1 MDRRTDRRVCV
12 RVELKKLTEILL
24 VFAQAQA
31 KVNLKYLT
39 TSVDQKS
46 PTLQGRG
53 RGKKVG
59 GGICIG
65 ILPAPQT
72 LFWREETDLVQRARR
87 TNQAKGN

>member
-53 RGKKVG
+53 RGK
-59 GGICIG
+59 
-65 ILPAPQT
+65 
-72 LFWREETDLVQRARR
+72 R
-87 TNQAKGN
+87 

>member
-1 MDRRTDRRVCV
+1 MSVCV

-46 PTLQGRG
+46 PTFW
-53 RGKKVG
+53 G
-59 GGICIG
+59 GGG
-65 ILPAPQT
+65 GDGGGGAGGEASAFPQT
-72 LFWREETDLVQRARR
+72 LFWREELDLVQGALR
-87 TNQAKGN
+87 TSQAKGN

>member
-1 MDRRTDRRVCV
+1 MPTNPLQSSARQQQRQINKKIRVCMDGRTDRRVCV

-53 RGKKVG
+53 RGK
-59 GGICIG
+59 
-65 ILPAPQT
+65 
-72 LFWREETDLVQRARR
+72 R
-87 TNQAKGN
+87 

>member
-1 MDRRTDRRVCV
+1 MYVCVYERTDIAMSVCV

-46 PTLQGRG
+46 PTFWGRG
-53 RGKKVG
+53 R
-59 GGICIG
+59 
-65 ILPAPQT
+65 
-72 LFWREETDLVQRARR
+72 
-87 TNQAKGN
+87 